1 MAADLGTDVRPAAA
15 GDRACALG
23 VWLASF
29 ALYATTACR
38 TVYVGDA
45 PEIALAAATF
55 GVPHP
60 PGYPL
65 HALLGGLFVR
75 LVPAGD
81 PALRANLFSA
91 VAAATAAALVF
102 LVGRRLGGTR
112 AGAAVGAAS
121 LALGLT
127 FWSQAVAAEVYAFD
141 AMLFALAVLQA
152 LRVRAHPGAGGFAL
166 AGVCLGLLVGHRPI
180 HLFALPGFVLVLEKA
195 RRAAARP
202 LADVRRAV
210 LAAAAT

>member
-1 MAADLGTDVRPAAA
+1 SSRAGWRAGSCDAAIIARRRAPFRPGSKVCAPARSGMLAAVAADLGTDVRPAAA

-29 ALYATTACR
+29 ARYATTACR

-152 LRVRAHPGAGGFAL
+152 
-166 AGVCLGLLVGHRPI
+166 
-180 HLFALPGFVLVLEKA
+180 
-195 RRAAARP
+195 
-202 LADVRRAV
+202 
-210 LAAAAT
+210 